1 MLEKKVRKKSS
12 EPAVTIIV
20 PTYRRPTLLK
30 RAIKSIQN
38 QSYFNIKIYVCDD
51 ASGDDTEQVV
61 ADIANNDSRVHYHC
75 NDKNLG
81 PFDNYGSAMLK
92 VDTPFFAFCAD
103 DDIFLPHHLE
113 NAIDGFKKF
122 PDAGFSI
129 NETIAMDENG
139 WVPFVST
146 FEMKQGIYDPH
157 NAIML
162 LLQKE
167 AAMLTA
173 SVIRKEVVEKIG
185 VLNADCGALWDRDF
199 CFRAAAQ
206 FSFVITKKPG
216 TIYGIHSSNFFAS
229 EISRHQWLQW
239 QKFFQNSIENP
250 FLDAKTKEAVEYH
263 LTRRAR
269 SMVKNQGQESIIN
282 KNYAAADLCSQILQ
296 DYFKSIRYPLKLGL
310 LRLTCAIFPPFRWY
324 LKFIKDLRYKKKI
337 YKSNIRYRDYQKY
350 RKFISG

>member
-1 MLEKKVRKKSS
+1 MQEQIS
-12 EPAVTIIV
+12 EPEVTIIV

-30 RAIKSIQN
+30 RAINSIQN
-38 QSYFNIKIYVCDD
+38 QTYSNIKIYVCDD

-61 ADIANNDSRVHYHC
+61 IEIANNDSRILYHC
-75 NDKNLG
+75 NKKNLG
-81 PFDNYGSAMLK
+81 LNGNYANAMLK

-129 NETIAMDENG
+129 NETIAMDNNG
-139 WVPFVST
+139 WVAFVST
-146 FEMKQGIYDPH
+146 FEIKQGRYDPQ

-206 FSFVITKKPG
+206 FPFVITKKPG
-216 TIYGIHSSNFFAS
+216 YIYEFHSSNYFAS
-229 EISRHQWLQW
+229 EINGHQWLQW
-239 QKFFQNSIENP
+239 KKYFQNSMENP
-250 FLDAKTKEAVEYH
+250 FLDEKTREAVKYH
-263 LTRRAR
+263 LGRRLR
-269 SMVKNQGQESIIN
+269 SMVKNRGWEAIIN
-282 KNYAAADLCSQILQ
+282 KNYDTADLCSQILK
-296 DYFKSIRYPLKLGL
+296 DFFKSTRYPLKLGL
-310 LRLTCAIFPPFRWY
+310 LRLTCKIFPPFRWY
-324 LKFIKDLRYKKKI
+324 LKLIKDLRFKKKFF
-337 YKSNIRYRDYQKY
+337 KSKIRYRDYQKY
-350 RKFISG
+350 RKFLNS